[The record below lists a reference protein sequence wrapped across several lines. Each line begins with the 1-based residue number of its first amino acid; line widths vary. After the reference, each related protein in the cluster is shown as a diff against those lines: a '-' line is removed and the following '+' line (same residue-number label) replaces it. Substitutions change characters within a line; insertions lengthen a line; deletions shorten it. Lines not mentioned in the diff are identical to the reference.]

1 MKTLHNKFKLENLSN
16 TLTKHASL
24 FIIIML
30 AISLLLVIPLLLTK
44 NLPIASLEPSG
55 EVFDFRREMAKAFPS
70 EIHTTWYIVEARD
83 GDILT
88 QKNLYQLKQ
97 NFDELKKTDTLGDLT
112 PEDIIK
118 KNGNKQSYLY
128 SGTDDFGRKYQGIP
142 PFNIPET
149 TNSILLQTSFG
160 KYSLENASNEQVK
173 TALSILFSN
182 PDSEAL
188 KNSLSS
194 KKTIEPKVINGE
206 TINYWEA
213 PALLFPVQSNNSLLG
228 GVSQRGTLNVDDATL
243 HKEAFDRN
251 VQNILKKN
259 IASYE
264 LWGIAI
270 DQNLEAQEEGQ
281 TAGLFIM
288 ATVIAAIIVVGITFR
303 SRWATVLSAFGITLL
318 ILWLKGF
325 SALFAIKQGL
335 ITDLVVPIAMIAL
348 GIDFAVHA
356 IKRYQEEKG
365 NPLNPA
371 QALNIGFKGVLGA
384 LILAMIT
391 DGIAFLSNISSGI
404 ESVLYFGIAAS
415 IGVIASFLILGL
427 AIPLA
432 LMKIENMEK
441 EKGSLPLKTC
451 ASCNIINSDHSTHC
465 SNCGSKFSFWIIT
478 TEFLHSVISA
488 ILAGVTV
495 IIFIALSKIIGL
507 ILLGAMFILVVV
519 LPIIITHFRKSNI
532 KEDSA
537 EKHIKQNLTP
547 TISKNIFTFFAKK
560 LIQNRIIV
568 LFVTSIF
575 TIIMIIQALQLEP
588 IFDVKDFFDPKSN
601 FVLSLDKI
609 DEHFKKTGGE
619 ESYLF
624 IKGNITTS
632 KMFQSLNNFLN
643 DLGSISNIAKIPESD
658 QIITRNIIDFSKTAL
673 TNNYTK
679 NQIEFLSEEKII
691 DNNADNLPDTDKQIK
706 TVVNYITKNGIQN
719 EDKTFVHQ
727 PQDINQI
734 INFKNIKTDITRIS
748 FFITEARYISNV
760 EIVAKNIKNKIKN
773 LKESKE
779 LLEIGVAGS
788 AFERLET
795 LKATTSSLTRSL
807 IIAIICTYI
816 ILLVAFRNMRIAFIT
831 TIPVIL
837 VASWL
842 YGTMKILGF
851 GLNFVTATVGSI
863 SIGVG
868 IDYAVHMTQR
878 FREEYKKTLS
888 SDTALIK
895 AISSTGIAL
904 FASAISSIVGFVI
917 MAFAPMPL
925 FATYGLL
932 TACMILYAF
941 LASIVILPLLL
952 KWTHK

>member
-1 MKTLHNKFKLENLSN
+1 MSN
-16 TLTKHASL
+16 MLTKHATL
-24 FIIIML
+24 FIIIIL
-30 AISLLLVIPLLLTK
+30 VVSLLLVIPLLLIK

-55 EVFDFRREMAKAFPS
+55 EVFNFRKQMAKAFPK
-70 EIHTTWYIVEARD
+70 EIHTTWYIAEALD

-97 NFDELKKTDTLGDLT
+97 NFDELKKIDALGNLT
-112 PEDIIK
+112 PEDTLK
-118 KNGNKQSYLY
+118 ERGNKQSYLY
-128 SGTDDFGRKYQGIP
+128 SGTDDFGIKYQGIH

-149 TNSILLQTSFG
+149 TNSILLKTSFG
-160 KYSLENASNEQVK
+160 KHSLGNASNQQVK
-173 TALSILFSN
+173 IALSILFSN

-194 KKTIEPKVINGE
+194 KKTVESKIINGE
-206 TINYWEA
+206 TINYWKA

-228 GVSQRGTLNVDDATL
+228 GESQRGTLNVDSATL
-243 HKEAFDRN
+243 NKEAFDRN
-251 VQNILKKN
+251 VENILKKN
-259 IASYE
+259 IASYQ

-270 DQNLEAQEEGQ
+270 DQNLEALEEGQ
-281 TAGLFIM
+281 TAGYFIM
-288 ATVIAAIIVVGITFR
+288 ATVIAAIIIVGITFR

-318 ILWLKGF
+318 MLWLKGF

-356 IKRYQEEKG
+356 IKRYQEEKRNSI
-365 NPLNPA
+365 NPTK
-371 QALNIGFKGVLGA
+371 ALNIGFKGILGA

-404 ESVLYFGIAAS
+404 ESVLHFGIAAS
-415 IGVIASFLILGL
+415 IGVISAFLILGL
-427 AIPLA
+427 ATPLA
-432 LMKIENMEK
+432 LMKIENIEK
-441 EKGSLPLKTC
+441 QKGSLPLKTC
-451 ASCNIINSDHSTHC
+451 NTCNIINSENSTHC

-478 TEFLHSVISA
+478 AEFLHSFISA
-488 ILAGVTV
+488 ILAGITV
-495 IIFIALSKIIGL
+495 IIFVALSKIIGL
-507 ILLGAMFILVVV
+507 ILLGTMFILVIVFPLV
-519 LPIIITHFRKSNI
+519 ITHLRKSNRRENI
-532 KEDSA
+532 P
-537 EKHIKQNLTP
+537 EKHIGENITP
-547 TISKNIFTFFAKK
+547 IIPKNIFTFFAEK
-560 LIQNRIIV
+560 LIQNRVIV
-568 LFVTSIF
+568 IFFTSIF
-575 TIIMIIQALQLEP
+575 TIIMIVQALQLEP
-588 IFDVKDFFDPKSN
+588 SFDVKDFYNPKSN
-601 FVLSLDKI
+601 FVVSLDKI

-624 IKGNITTS
+624 IKGNITTT
-632 KMFQSLNNFLN
+632 KMFQSLNNLLN
-643 DLGSISNIAKIPESD
+643 DLADVPNIAKIPESSK
-658 QIITRNIIDFSKTAL
+658 IITRNIIDFSKIAL
-673 TNNYTK
+673 TSNYTK
-679 NQIEFLSEEKII
+679 NQIEILSQEKII
-691 DNNADNLPDTDKQIK
+691 DKNADNLPDTDKQIK
-706 TVVNYITKNGIQN
+706 AVVNYITKNGIQN
-719 EDKTFVHQ
+719 EDKTFLHQ

-734 INFKNIKTDITRIS
+734 IQFRNIKNDITRIS
-748 FFITEARYISNV
+748 FFITETRYISNI
-760 EIVAKNIKNKIKN
+760 EIVAKNIENKINN
-773 LKESKE
+773 LRQSNE
-779 LLEIGVAGS
+779 LLEIGLAGS

-795 LKATTSSLTRSL
+795 LKATTRSLTRSL

-816 ILLVAFRNMRIAFIT
+816 ILLFAFRNMRIALIT

-851 GLNFVTATVGSI
+851 GLNFVTATVGAI

-888 SDTALIK
+888 VDYALIK
-895 AISSTGIAL
+895 AVSSTGIAL
-904 FASAISSIVGFVI
+904 FASAISSIVGFGI

-941 LASIVILPLLL
+941 LASILILPLLL
-952 KWTHK
+952 KWTHT

>member
-1 MKTLHNKFKLENLSN
+1 
-16 TLTKHASL
+16 
-24 FIIIML
+24 ML
-30 AISLLLVIPLLLTK
+30 VISLLLVIPLLLTK

-55 EVFDFRREMAKAFPS
+55 EVFNFRKEMAKAFPS
-70 EIHTTWYIVEARD
+70 EIHTTWYIVEALD

-97 NFDELKKTDTLGDLT
+97 NFDELKKIDILGDLT

-128 SGTDDFGRKYQGIP
+128 SGTDDFGRKYKGIP

-149 TNSILLQTSFG
+149 TNSILLKTSLG

-194 KKTIEPKVINGE
+194 KKTIEPKIIE
-206 TINYWEA
+206 HKYPINYWKA

-243 HKEAFDRN
+243 NKEAFDRN
-251 VQNILKKN
+251 VANILKKN
-259 IASYE
+259 IGSYQ

-281 TAGLFIM
+281 TAGYFIM

-356 IKRYQEEKG
+356 IKRYQEEKV
-365 NPLNPA
+365 NPINPT

-415 IGVIASFLILGL
+415 IGVISSFLILGL
-427 AIPLA
+427 ATPLA

-441 EKGSLPLKTC
+441 QKGSLPLKTC
-451 ASCNIINSDHSTHC
+451 TTCNIINSENSTHC
-465 SNCGSKFSFWIIT
+465 SNCGAKFSFWIIT
-478 TEFLHSVISA
+478 AEFLHSIISA
-488 ILAGVTV
+488 ILAGITV
-495 IIFIALSKIIGL
+495 IIFIALSKTIGL
-507 ILLGAMFILVVV
+507 ILLGTMFILVIV
-519 LPIIITHFRKSNI
+519 LPLIITHFRKSNK
-532 KEDSA
+532 KENIPQ
-537 EKHIKQNLTP
+537 KYIKQNMP
-547 TISKNIFTFFAKK
+547 PAISKNIFTFFAEQ
-560 LIQNRIIV
+560 LIRNRIIV
-568 LFVTSIF
+568 IFFTSIF
-575 TIIMIIQALQLEP
+575 TIVMIIQALQLEP
-588 IFDVKDFFDPKSN
+588 IFDVKDFFDPKSD
-601 FVLSLDKI
+601 FVLSLDKV

-632 KMFQSLNNFLN
+632 KMFQSLNSFLN
-643 DLGSISNIAKIPESD
+643 DLASISNIAKIPESGK
-658 QIITRNIIDFSKTAL
+658 IITRNIIDFSKTAL

-691 DNNADNLPDTDKQIK
+691 DNNGDNLPDTDKQIK

-719 EDKTFVHQ
+719 EDKTFLHQ

-734 INFKNIKTDITRIS
+734 INVKNMKTDITRIS

-760 EIVAKNIKNKIKN
+760 EIVANNIKNKIKN
-773 LKESKE
+773 LRESNE
-779 LLEIGVAGS
+779 LLKIGLAGS

-795 LKATTSSLTRSL
+795 LKATTRSLTRSL

-816 ILLVAFRNMRIAFIT
+816 ILLFAFRNMRIALIT

-888 SDTALIK
+888 ADYALIK
-895 AISSTGIAL
+895 AVSSTGIAL
-904 FASAISSIVGFVI
+904 FASAISSIVGFGI

-941 LASIVILPLLL
+941 LASILILPLLL